1 MSTTSQLSEPATQRS
16 PEMISPLLR
25 VSLLLGV
32 ALHLAGFLIF
42 RVVSSPLPDRVATRP
57 YVEYVSAGS
66 LANDR
71 ELEELAALFDSAPLF
86 IPTRWNASQVMELDP
101 RDRMQGQFP
110 EFEPEIQLLSELQ
123 PSSFLVPQ
131 NIAVDKPLDLL
142 ASRFWRFFAG
152 FAESPRPVAEFPD
165 VTPIAE
171 VSIVGQLAARRLS
184 IPAELSYTTSSSVE
198 RPVLYYVRAS
208 GSGLTLSAPTLGQSS
223 GNADFDRATDEWL
236 RRPEVLGQLPQGYLS
251 IKVFPW

>member
-1 MSTTSQLSEPATQRS
+1 MSTAPQLSEPATQRS

-66 LANDR
+66 LAKNR

-86 IPTRWNASQVMELDP
+86 IPTRWNASQVLVVDP
-101 RDRMQGQFP
+101 RDGMQGQFP

-131 NIAVDKPLDLL
+131 NIAVDKPIDLL

-152 FAESPRPVAEFPD
+152 FAESQRPVVGFPD
-165 VTPIAE
+165 VAPIAE

-184 IPAELSYTTSSSVE
+184 IPVELSYTTSSSVE
-198 RPVLYYVRAS
+198 RPVLYYVRVS
-208 GSGLTLSAPTLGQSS
+208 GSGLTLSAPTLGRSS
-223 GNADFDRATDEWL
+223 GNADFDRAADEWL
-236 RRPEVLGQLPQGYLS
+236 RRPEMLGQLPQGYLS

>member
-1 MSTTSQLSEPATQRS
+1 MSIAPQLSKSATHRS

-42 RVVSSPLPDRVATRP
+42 RVVSSPLPDRVATGP

-86 IPTRWNASQVMELDP
+86 IPTRWNASQVLLVDSK
-101 RDRMQGQFP
+101 DKMQGQFP
-110 EFEPEIQLLSELQ
+110 EFEPEIQLLTELQ

-131 NIAVDKPLDLL
+131 NIAVDKPLIYWRRAFGASSQALL
-142 ASRFWRFFAG
+142 NPRGRSRN
-152 FAESPRPVAEFPD
+152 SPM
-165 VTPIAE
+165 
-171 VSIVGQLAARRLS
+171 SRRSRKFRLWGNWTRD
-184 IPAELSYTTSSSVE
+184 AC
-198 RPVLYYVRAS
+198 
-208 GSGLTLSAPTLGQSS
+208 QSQ
-223 GNADFDRATDEWL
+223 W
-236 RRPEVLGQLPQGYLS
+236 
-251 IKVFPW
+251 I

>member
-1 MSTTSQLSEPATQRS
+1 MSIAPQLSEPVTQRS
-16 PEMISPLLR
+16 SEMISPLLR

-32 ALHLAGFLIF
+32 ALHLAGFLLF
-42 RVVSSPLPDRVATRP
+42 RVVSSPLPDRVATAP

-86 IPTRWNASQVMELDP
+86 IPTRWNASQVLLLDP
-101 RDRMQGQFP
+101 KDEMQVQFA
-110 EFEPEIQLLSELQ
+110 EFEPKIQLLSELQ

-152 FAESPRPVAEFPD
+152 FAESPPAVAEFPD
-165 VTPIAE
+165 VTPNAE
-171 VSIVGQLAARRLS
+171 VSLVGELAARHLS
-184 IPAELSYTTSSSVE
+184 IPVDLSYTTSSFVE
-198 RPVLYYVRAS
+198 RPVLYFLRVS
-208 GSGLTLSAPTLGQSS
+208 GSGLTSYAPTLGQSS
-223 GNADFDRATDEWL
+223 GNADFDRAADEWL
-236 RRPEVLGQLPQGYLS
+236 RRPEVRSQFPQGYLS
-251 IKVFPW
+251 IEVFPW

>member
-1 MSTTSQLSEPATQRS
+1 MSIAPQLSEPVTQRS

-32 ALHLAGFLIF
+32 ALHLAGFLVF
-42 RVVSSPLPDRVATRP
+42 RVVSSPLPDRVATGP

-86 IPTRWNASQVMELDP
+86 IPTRWNASQVLLMDP
-101 RDRMQGQFP
+101 KDEMQGQFP
-110 EFEPEIQLLSELQ
+110 EFEQLNLRLKQLQ
-123 PSSFLVPQ
+123 PSIFLVPQ

-152 FAESPRPVAEFPD
+152 ITESPQSLAEFPD
-165 VTPIAE
+165 ATPIAE
-171 VSIVGQLAARRLS
+171 VSILGELAARRFS
-184 IPAELSYTTSSSVE
+184 IPVDLSYTTSSSVE
-198 RPVLYYVRAS
+198 RPVLYFMRVS
-208 GSGLTLSAPTLGQSS
+208 GSGLTSYAPTLGQSS
-223 GNADFDRATDEWL
+223 GNADFDRAADEWL
-236 RRPEVLGQLPQGYLS
+236 RRPEVRSQFPQGYLS
-251 IKVFPW
+251 VKVFPW

>member
-1 MSTTSQLSEPATQRS
+1 MSTASQLSVRATQRS
-16 PEMISPLLR
+16 PEMVSPLLR

-42 RVVSSPLPDRVATRP
+42 RVVSSPLPDRVAADP
-57 YVEYVSAGS
+57 YVEYISAGS

-71 ELEELAALFDSAPLF
+71 ELEELAELFDSATLF
-86 IPTRWNASQVMELDP
+86 IPTRWNASQAMVIDS
-101 RDRMQGQFP
+101 RFRMQGQFP

-131 NIAVDKPLDLL
+131 NIAVNKPLDLL
-142 ASRFWRFFAG
+142 ASRFWRFFVG
-152 FAESPRPVAEFPD
+152 LAESPRPLVRFPD

-171 VSIVGQLAARRLS
+171 VSIVGQLAAPPLS
-184 IPAELSYTTSSSVE
+184 IPAELSYSTSSSVE
-198 RPVLYYVRAS
+198 RPVLYYVRALR
-208 GSGLTLSAPTLGQSS
+208 SGLTLSAPTLGQSS
-223 GNADFDRATDEWL
+223 GNTDFDRAAEGWL
-236 RRPEVLGQLPQGYLS
+236 RRPEVLSQFPQGYLS

>member
-1 MSTTSQLSEPATQRS
+1 MSTAPQLAEAPTQHSSE
-16 PEMISPLLR
+16 MVSPLLR

-42 RVVSSPLPDRVATRP
+42 RVVSSPLPDRVAAP
-57 YVEYVSAGS
+57 PFLEYVSAGS
-66 LANDR
+66 FANDR
-71 ELEELAALFDSAPLF
+71 ELEELAELFDSAPLF
-86 IPTRWNASQVMELDP
+86 IPTRWNASQATVVDP
-101 RDRMQGQFP
+101 RNRMQGQFP
-110 EFEPEIQLLSELQ
+110 DFEPEIQLLSELQ
-123 PSSFLVPQ
+123 LSSFLVPQ

-171 VSIVGQLAARRLS
+171 VSIVGQLAAWRLS

-236 RRPEVLGQLPQGYLS
+236 RRPEVIGQLPQGYLS

>member
-1 MSTTSQLSEPATQRS
+1 MSPASQLSEPATPRS

-25 VSLLLGV
+25 LSLLLGV

-71 ELEELAALFDSAPLF
+71 ELEELAALFGSAPRC
-86 IPTRWNASQVMELDP
+86 IPTRWNASQAMVVDP

-123 PSSFLVPQ
+123 PSNFLVPQ

-142 ASRFWRFFAG
+142 ASRFWRFFSG
-152 FAESPRPVAEFPD
+152 VTESSRPVARFPE

-171 VSIVGQLAARRLS
+171 VSVVGQLVARRLS

-198 RPVLYYVRAS
+198 RPVLYYLRAS
-208 GSGLTLSAPTLGQSS
+208 GRVLALSVPTLGQSS
-223 GNADFDRATDEWL
+223 GNADFDRAADEWL

-251 IKVFPW
+251 IEVFPW